1 MKNDGSIRVD
11 RSSVLNIGSTLLV
24 YGLTSLNKIHG
35 LSRNLFI
42 KIGNGKREH
51 NNSKKGNKMVIESP

>member
-11 RSSVLNIGSTLLV
+11 RSSVLNIGSILLV
-24 YGLTSLNKIHG
+24 YGLTNLNKFHG

-42 KIGNGKREH
+42 KIGNRKR
-51 NNSKKGNKMVIESP
+51 VIESP

>member
-24 YGLTSLNKIHG
+24 YGLTSLNKIYG

-42 KIGNGKREH
+42 KIGNGKRKQ
-51 NNSKKGNKMVIESP
+51 KKEIKW